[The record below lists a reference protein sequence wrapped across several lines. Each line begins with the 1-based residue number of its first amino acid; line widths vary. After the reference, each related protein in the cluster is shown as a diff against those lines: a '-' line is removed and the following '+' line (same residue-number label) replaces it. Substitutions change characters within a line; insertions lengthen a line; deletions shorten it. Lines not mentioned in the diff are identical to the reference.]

1 MKKEELLK
9 LVDSL
14 NLNIN
19 DYYILSG
26 GALLIQGLRIT
37 TNDLDLV
44 VNERALA
51 KLKKSY
57 NLIKKYE
64 NGYIMS
70 NNIEVFLKTDEDI
83 LNNRVII
90 DNYSCQSLESVYKFK
105 KKLNREKDQD
115 DLKKLESILNM

>member
-1 MKKEELLK
+1 MNKEEILK
-9 LVDSL
+9 MIDSL
-14 NLNIN
+14 NLDIN
-19 DYYILSG
+19 DYYVLSG
-26 GALLIQGLRIT
+26 GSLLIQGLRET

-44 VNERALA
+44 VNERALE
-51 KLKKSY
+51 KLKQSY

-64 NGYIMS
+64 NGYII
-70 NNIEVFLKTDEDI
+70 NHNIDVFLETNEDI

-90 DNYSCQSLESVYKFK
+90 DDYSCQSLESVYKFK

>member
-1 MKKEELLK
+1 MNKEEILK
-9 LVDSL
+9 MIDSL
-14 NLNIN
+14 NLDIN
-19 DYYILSG
+19 DYYVLSG
-26 GALLIQGLRIT
+26 GSLLIQGLRET

-44 VNERALA
+44 VNERALE
-51 KLKKSY
+51 KLKQSY

-64 NGYIMS
+64 NGYIIDH
-70 NNIEVFLKTDEDI
+70 NIDVFLETNEDI

-90 DNYSCQSLESVYKFK
+90 DDYSCQSLESVYKFK